1 MTNMF
6 RKMLLAAFCSL
17 SLATVAC
24 GPGARLS
31 VPDGFAHVGGDYD
44 DRVASADGVVIAA
57 RVVANEPKANLD
69 FWTTAIDLRLQQR
82 GYQVDGKREDIKNAA
97 GLPGRSLRYVYFDG
111 QRKNRYVVDVY
122 ATDRRLLLVEAT
134 GDATDFDANRQKVEA
149 AMRSAR
155 IGS

>member
-1 MTNMF
+1 MF
-6 RKMLLAAFCSL
+6 RKMICIGLSCL
-17 SLATVAC
+17 SLTTVAC

-31 VPDGFAHVGGDYD
+31 VPDGFAHVGGEYD

-57 RVVANEPKANLD
+57 RVVANDPKANLD

-82 GYQVDGKREDIKNAA
+82 GYTPDGKREDIKNAA
-97 GLPGRSLRYVYFDG
+97 GLPGRSLHYVFFDG
-111 QRKNRYVVDVY
+111 QRKSRYVVEIY
-122 ATDRRLLLVEAT
+122 ATDRRILLVEAT
-134 GDATDFDANRQKVEA
+134 GDVADFDASREKVEA

>member
-1 MTNMF
+1 MF
-6 RKMLLAAFCSL
+6 RKMLCVALSCV

-31 VPDGFAHVGGDYD
+31 VPEGLAHVGGDYD

-57 RVVANEPKANLD
+57 RVVANDPRANLD

-82 GYQVDGKREDIKNAA
+82 GYQLDGKREEIKNAE
-97 GLPGRSLRYVYFDG
+97 GLPGRSLHYVYFDG

-122 ATDRRLLLVEAT
+122 ATDRRILLVEAT
-134 GDATDFDANRQKVEA
+134 GDASDFDANREKVEA

-155 IGS
+155 IGG

>member
-1 MTNMF
+1 ML
-6 RKMLLAAFCSL
+6 RKMLCVALSCV

-31 VPDGFAHVGGDYD
+31 VPDGFAHVGGEYD

-57 RVVANEPKANLD
+57 RVVKNDPKANLD

-82 GYQVDGKREDIKNAA
+82 GYQPDGKREDVKNNE
-97 GLPGRSLRYVYFDG
+97 GLPGRSLHYVFFDG
-111 QRKNRYVVDVY
+111 QRKSRYVVDVY
-122 ATDRRLLLVEAT
+122 ATDRRILLVEAT
-134 GDATDFDANRQKVEA
+134 GDVADFDASREKVEA

>member
-1 MTNMF
+1 MF
-6 RKMLLAAFCSL
+6 RKLVCVVALASL
-17 SLATVAC
+17 SLATAAC

-44 DRVASADGVVIAA
+44 DRVASADGVVIGA
-57 RVVANEPKANLD
+57 RVVANDPKANLD

-82 GYQVDGKREDIKNAA
+82 GYQPDGKREEIKNND
-97 GLPGRSLRYVYFDG
+97 GLPGRSLRYVFFDG
-111 QRKNRYVVDVY
+111 QRKTRYAVDVY
-122 ATDRRLLLVEAT
+122 ATDRRILLVEAT
-134 GDATDFDANRQKVEA
+134 GDVADFDASREKVEA

>member
-1 MTNMF
+1 ML
-6 RKMLLAAFCSL
+6 RKLVCLALCSL
-17 SLATVAC
+17 SLATAAC

-57 RVVANEPKANLD
+57 RVVANDPKANLD

-82 GYQVDGKREDIKNAA
+82 GYKPDGKHEDIKNAA
-97 GLPGRSLRYVYFDG
+97 GLPGRSLHYVFFDG
-111 QRKNRYVVDVY
+111 QRKSRYVVDVY
-122 ATDRRLLLVEAT
+122 ATDRRILLVEAT
-134 GDATDFDANRQKVEA
+134 GDASDFDANRDKVEA